1 MRKSRV
7 RDMVIFSMLG
17 AIMFATKVI
26 MELLPNIH
34 PLGLLTVV
42 YTVVFRKKALIPIY
56 IYVFLNGIYG
66 GFSLW
71 WFPYLYLWTIL
82 WGVTMLLPR
91 NMSAKVAVV
100 VYAVV
105 LFLHGALFGVLYA
118 PAQALM
124 FGLDFEAT
132 LAWIAAGLPFDVI
145 HAAGN
150 TVLSLLVLPLSRL
163 LNKLYY
169 KT

>member
-1 MRKSRV
+1 
-7 RDMVIFSMLG
+7 MLG